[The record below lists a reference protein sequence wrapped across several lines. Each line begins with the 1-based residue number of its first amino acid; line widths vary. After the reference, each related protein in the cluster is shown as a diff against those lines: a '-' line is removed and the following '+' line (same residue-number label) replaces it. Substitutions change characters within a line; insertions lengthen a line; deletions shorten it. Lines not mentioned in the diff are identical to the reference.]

1 MLLAPSQIQYYNLP
15 RKVFGDLQSKQF
27 PAFFTLQTVTSA
39 MLFASYW
46 ACTPHRLAF
55 QTSKFDLSNAR
66 VFNGYLVSIMLASA
80 IGNLVYAGPK
90 ATGKLIFLFDLGQR

>member
-1 MLLAPSQIQYYNLP
+1 
-15 RKVFGDLQSKQF
+15 
-27 PAFFTLQTVTSA
+27 

-80 IGNLVYAGPK
+80 IGNLVYAGPN
-90 ATGKLIFLFDLGQR
+90 ATGASAFLSTLLSLHALMLSPTQRRNGLTR